1 MFLCLSNIAKHSN
14 ELADSITETDFFP
27 KIFKCLKHEDMLVRK
42 YSCTCIREIARQSPE
57 LAKIIANDGGVKHL
71 VEYISEVKGSAAL
84 PGIAALGFIAGFDES
99 LAMAVI
105 AAQGIQPLKVEI
117 WYTFLKLFTGVFN
130 ERK

>member
-14 ELADSITETDFFP
+14 ELAETVAENELFP
-27 KIFKCLKHEDMLVRK
+27 KIFKCLKHDDLLVRK

-57 LAKIIANDGGVKHL
+57 LAKVIANHNGVKHL

-99 LAMAVI
+99 LAMTVI
-105 AAQGIQPLKVEI
+105 AAQGIQPLKVFFI
-117 WYTFLKLFTGVFN
+117 KFISIQRIFLLLYF
-130 ERK
+130 